1 MVVDA
6 TLLLDQLG
14 DPRQGPQARFVTES
28 FWASFQSLL
37 DLDQFRRCQSSLST
51 APTRCFQ
58 APGPVTLQS
67 SGPPTDRLPMNTTLP
82 RHLGL
87 APTLLEQRCGFQ
99 TPILQ
104 SFKVA
109 LHSSWVSH
117 GETVH
122 EKCQN
127 VTILGE
133 PQ

>member
-1 MVVDA
+1 MVNVLLVALQRLSNWTLHTPFQAAKDLPDVARMVVDA

-67 SGPPTDRLPMNTTLP
+67 SGPPTDRLP
-82 RHLGL
+82 
-87 APTLLEQRCGFQ
+87 
-99 TPILQ
+99 
-104 SFKVA
+104 
-109 LHSSWVSH
+109 
-117 GETVH
+117 
-122 EKCQN
+122 
-127 VTILGE
+127 
-133 PQ
+133 